1 MTQTKPIVSIENVV
15 ASASVDQRID
25 LNVITQTFPDVEY
38 HPDQFPGLVFRLKSP
53 KTATLIFSSG
63 KMVCTGAK
71 SEEQAIK
78 AVRSVVQKLR
88 KGGIKIKKDAVII
101 IQNMVAS
108 ASLGGKIHLEQ
119 AARSLPRSMY
129 EPEQFPGLIHRMLD
143 PKTVILLFA
152 SGKLVCT
159 GAKKES
165 DVYRSVHNLH
175 TLLEEKELMIYESK
189 LYKPLWLQTRL
200 ICFLMRLSVC
210 SSSSFASYKIFE
222 IVRTSVNSYNLT
234 LCDANSSRAPSNL
247 FTITNAVVT
256 TILASFRAFM
266 AFSRDRPVVPTSSIS
281 SILELSETLPSITL
295 PVP

>member
-1 MTQTKPIVSIENVV
+1 MEIYIELNMPQTKPIVSIVNVV

-25 LNVITQTFPDVEY
+25 LNAITKNFPDTEY
-38 HPDQFPGLVFRLKSP
+38 HPEQFPGLVFRIKSP
-53 KTATLIFSSG
+53 KTATLVFSSG

-88 KGGIKIKKDAVII
+88 KGGIKIKKDAAIV
-101 IQNMVAS
+101 IQNMVA
-108 ASLGGKIHLEQ
+108 AVDLGGKIHLEQ

-143 PKTVILLFA
+143 PKTVILIFT

-175 TLLEEKELMIYESK
+175 TLLEEKGLMIYE
-189 LYKPLWLQTRL
+189 
-200 ICFLMRLSVC
+200 
-210 SSSSFASYKIFE
+210 
-222 IVRTSVNSYNLT
+222 
-234 LCDANSSRAPSNL
+234 
-247 FTITNAVVT
+247 
-256 TILASFRAFM
+256 
-266 AFSRDRPVVPTSSIS
+266 
-281 SILELSETLPSITL
+281 
-295 PVP
+295 